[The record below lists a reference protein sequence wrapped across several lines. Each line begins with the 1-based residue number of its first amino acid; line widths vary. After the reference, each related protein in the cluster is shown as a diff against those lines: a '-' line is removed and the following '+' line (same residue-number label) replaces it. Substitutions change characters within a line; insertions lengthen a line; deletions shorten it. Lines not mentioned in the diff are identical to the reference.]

1 MKQGRLNW
9 IYLLAL
15 TLGIALPAAGAAPAS
30 FKHENSP
37 KNLKAYFQLMHD
49 AVHAKRDLK
58 QATALFQALLP
69 DPQRIGKAL
78 KDDVAPENARQIL
91 AMHQKMSV
99 TEDVVSKLARPEQ
112 KQVQVHSATT
122 EDLARFREGTVAYK
136 EFPGGAKRV
145 AEQVLR
151 PGTTFYE
158 VEYVAPGKDSGMK
171 YHLLYW
177 DGKQWSM
184 LGPVWRALKP

>member
-1 MKQGRLNW
+1 MNRISKC
-9 IYLLAL
+9 IYSLAMV
-15 TLGIALPAAGAAPAS
+15 LGIALPAFAAAPPS

-37 KNLKAYFQLMHD
+37 KNLKAYFQLMHET
-49 AVHAKRDLK
+49 VHTKRDLK
-58 QATALFQALLP
+58 QGTLLFQALLP

-78 KDDVAPENARQIL
+78 KDDVTQENARQIL

-99 TEDVVSKLARPEQ
+99 TEDIVSKLARPEQ
-112 KQVQVHSATT
+112 RQVQVHSATT
-122 EDLARFREGTVAYK
+122 EDLVRFREGTAAYK

-158 VEYVAPGKDSGMK
+158 VEYVAPGKDAGMK

-184 LGPVWRALKP
+184 LGPVWRAIK